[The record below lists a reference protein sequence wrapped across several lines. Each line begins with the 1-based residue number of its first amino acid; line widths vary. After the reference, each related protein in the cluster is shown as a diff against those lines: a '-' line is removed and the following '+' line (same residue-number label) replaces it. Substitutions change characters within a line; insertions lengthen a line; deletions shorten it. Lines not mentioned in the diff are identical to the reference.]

1 VRRWNSYV
9 ISAAVLLFSI
19 SGFAQAPASQDQ
31 GDAEHQGA
39 GMHNRRMDPEQQLE
53 RMSKQLN
60 LTDDQKA
67 KVKPILEQQHE
78 QMQSLRQDTSL
89 SQQDRRAKF
98 QEIHQNAMSQIRP
111 LLNENQQKKFDKM
124 LQRQEERRSQ
134 RRGPEGPEGG
144 PTHAPG
150 AENNQPQ

>member
-1 VRRWNSYV
+1 MKRWNSYV
-9 ISAAVLLFSI
+9 VAAAVLLFSI
-19 SGFAQAPASQDQ
+19 SGFAQAPPSQDQ
-31 GDAEHQGA
+31 GEAEHQGA
-39 GMHNRRMDPEQQLE
+39 GMHNRRMDPQQQLE
-53 RMSKQLN
+53 RMSKHLN
-60 LTDDQKA
+60 LTEDQKA
-67 KVKPILEQQHE
+67 KVKPILEQQAE

-124 LQRQEERRSQ
+124 MEKQEERRSQ

-144 PTHAPG
+144 PTRAPG
-150 AENNQPQ
+150 SDNNPPQ